1 MSVNPFLADSLSLW
15 MSSSTPEVDFSELNP
30 KQFLGVP
37 VALIA
42 AVFLSFGAQYQ
53 SRGLNKVE
61 NITGHKAA
69 SGLKWSHIRELM
81 RRPSWVVGT
90 LLLGMAVALQLVSLT
105 LSPLIVV
112 QPLGVVAMV
121 ITAVLNA
128 KVSGVKTNHATRVSI
143 GLSVIG
149 VSIFVLIAAFT
160 ARTVPVTTQKLI
172 TLLVLFAIMLAVF
185 GTLFLIF
192 RHKAVALVYIVGA
205 GAIYGFVATFAKA
218 VIQRFEQHEV
228 DWLTGLVVV
237 ALVVGTILGMSF
249 VQNAYSSGPPDLVV
263 AGLTV
268 IDPLV
273 AVLIGIVVLEEI
285 SYAPLWAVIGF
296 IASGIIAIIGVL
308 GLAKYHPQTS

>member
-1 MSVNPFLADSLSLW
+1 MLALL
-15 MSSSTPEVDFSELNP
+15 SELSMAP
-30 KQFLGVP
+30 TELDPRQFWGVP
-37 VALIA
+37 VALIG

-53 SRGLNKVE
+53 SRGLVKVE
-61 NITGHKAA
+61 GITGAKAGA
-69 SGLKWSHIRELM
+69 GLNLRHLRELI

-90 LLLGMAVALQLVSLT
+90 LLLGLAVVFQLLSLT

-128 KVSGVKTNHATRVSI
+128 KMTGVKTNLGTRISI
-143 GLSVIG
+143 ALSVLG

-160 ARTVPVTTQKLI
+160 ASSVPVTQAKLI
-172 TLLVLFAIMLAVF
+172 TLLVLFAVMMGVF
-185 GTLFLIF
+185 GALFLLF
-192 RHKAVALVYIVGA
+192 RHRAVALIYIVGA

-218 VIQRFEQHEV
+218 VIQRLEQGEF
-228 DWLTGLVVV
+228 DWLTWLVLATLIAG
-237 ALVVGTILGMSF
+237 ALIGMSF

-273 AVLIGIVVLEEI
+273 AVVIGIVVLEEV
-285 SYAPLWAVIGF
+285 SNAPLWAIFGF
-296 IASGIIAIIGVL
+296 IISGIIAIIGVL
-308 GLAKYHPQTS
+308 GLAKYHPQVG